1 MKERET
7 INKNHAP
14 LYDMMRKEDPL
25 QFEDLDDEKYSNIRL
40 KLEEDRWLI
49 HFVFDTDGISL
60 KRRNYRPYCRASR
73 STVANFPSRNP
84 NIFHSN
90 PAAVLNSITDES
102 SPRMSRLLPGR
113 ACKLECFG
121 LWFTRIF
128 RILLTTALRFS
139 STFSRLGV
147 RIYCPSFKNPAFK
160 LHSWVFERLP
170 SIVKNLTPFSFKPQH
185 FARIEAGPH

>member
-1 MKERET
+1 MEKKLGKRKG
-7 INKNHAP
+7 NDHHHAP
-14 LYDMMRKEDPL
+14 LYDTMRKEDPL
-25 QFEDLDDEKYSNIRL
+25 QFEDLDDEKYSNIQL

-49 HFVFDTDGISL
+49 HFVFDTDGVSL
-60 KRRNYRPYCRASR
+60 KRRNYRPYCHASR
-73 STVANFPSRNP
+73 SIVTNFPSRNP
-84 NIFHSN
+84 NTFYSS
-90 PAAVLNSITDES
+90 PAAVMNSITDES

-147 RIYCPSFKNPAFK
+147 RRA
-160 LHSWVFERLP
+160 
-170 SIVKNLTPFSFKPQH
+170 
-185 FARIEAGPH
+185 

>member
-1 MKERET
+1 VKERET
-7 INKNHAP
+7 INKNHDP
-14 LYDMMRKEDPL
+14 LYDTMRKKDPL
-25 QFEDLDDEKYSNIRL
+25 QFEDLDDEKYSNIQL

-49 HFVFDTDGISL
+49 HFVFDTDGVSL
-60 KRRNYRPYCRASR
+60 KRRNYRPYCHASR
-73 STVANFPSRNP
+73 SIVTNFPSRNR

-102 SPRMSRLLPGR
+102 LPRMSRLLPGR